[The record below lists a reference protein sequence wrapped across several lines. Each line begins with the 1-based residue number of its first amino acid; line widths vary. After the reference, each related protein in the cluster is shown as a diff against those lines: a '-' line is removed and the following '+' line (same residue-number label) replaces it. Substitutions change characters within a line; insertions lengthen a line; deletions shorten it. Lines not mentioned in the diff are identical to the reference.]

1 MRALLLLLFYI
12 LLGPIVLV
20 AIVVYAILWIAFTPF
35 RIGAGVLETLKNLVL
50 LPVRLVERLA

>member
-20 AIVVYAILWIAFTPF
+20 AILVYAILWIVFTPF
-35 RIGAGVLETLKNLVL
+35 RIGAGVLDALKNLVL

>member
-20 AIVVYAILWIAFTPF
+20 AILIYAILWIVFAPF
-35 RIGAGVLETLKNLVL
+35 RIGAGVLEFLKSLVL
-50 LPVRLVERLA
+50 LPVRVVERLA

>member
-35 RIGAGVLETLKNLVL
+35 RIGAGALETLKNLVL